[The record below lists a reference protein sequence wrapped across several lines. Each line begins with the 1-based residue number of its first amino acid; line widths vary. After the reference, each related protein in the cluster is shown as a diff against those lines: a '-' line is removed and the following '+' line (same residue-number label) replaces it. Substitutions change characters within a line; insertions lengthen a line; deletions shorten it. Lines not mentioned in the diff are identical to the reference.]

1 MRAAC
6 WITRRAWPSTFLIG
20 WAHCSRQCSCCWRHT
35 RPCGAW
41 GPGRAGRAWRYSRR
55 WRCNWPSAF
64 SWCGAPSRCRS
75 RRRITRAR
83 PCWWRRPCGS
93 TANSVR
99 CLSSAKLPRP
109 TGKRALA
116 TPDPIVAAVTA
127 PRWRSFYELTKP
139 RVVMLIVFTSIVGTL
154 LAVPGWPPWDALFF
168 GNLGVGLAAASAA
181 VINHVLD
188 ERIDAQMS
196 RTKRRPLPT
205 GKMSAR
211 AALAFAALLCVLS
224 MSILWW
230 LVNPLTALLTFASLI
245 GYAVIYTVW
254 LKRATS
260 QNIVIGGAAGAAPP
274 VLGWAAVTNSVDP
287 NALLLF
293 LIVFV
298 WTPPHF
304 WALAI
309 ARKDEYAKVG
319 IPMLP
324 VTHGVAFTRLQVL
337 LYTMLLTAVTLMPF
351 VTGMSG
357 LLYLGAALVLNGMFV
372 WYAWKMRTE
381 RAHLPMKVFRFSITY
396 LMWLFAAL
404 LVDHY
409 LPTTQGMQHT
419 ISLTPV

>member
-1 MRAAC
+1 M
-6 WITRRAWPSTFLIG
+6 
-20 WAHCSRQCSCCWRHT
+20 
-35 RPCGAW
+35 
-41 GPGRAGRAWRYSRR
+41 
-55 WRCNWPSAF
+55 
-64 SWCGAPSRCRS
+64 
-75 RRRITRAR
+75 
-83 PCWWRRPCGS
+83 
-93 TANSVR
+93 
-99 CLSSAKLPRP
+99 
-109 TGKRALA
+109 A
-116 TPDPIVAAVTA
+116 TPEPIAAGA
-127 PRWRSFYELTKP
+127 EPARWKSYYELTKP

-154 LAVPGWPPWDALFF
+154 LAVPGMPPLDALII
-168 GNLGVGLAAASAA
+168 GNLGIGLAAASAA

-188 ERIDAQMS
+188 ERIDAEMS

-205 GKMSAR
+205 GKLSPRSA
-211 AALAFAALLCVLS
+211 LVFAGVLCVAS
-224 MSILWW
+224 MLMLWW
-230 LVNPLTALLTFASLI
+230 LVNPLTAMLTFASLI
-245 GYAVIYTVW
+245 GYAGVYTMW

-274 VLGWAAVTNSVDP
+274 VLGWAAVTNSVDA

-324 VTHGVAFTRLQVL
+324 VTHGVPFTRLQVV
-337 LYTMLLTAVTLMPF
+337 LYTLLLTSVTLMPF

-357 LLYLGAALVLNGMFV
+357 IIYLAAALVLNGMFIWHAIAMKV
-372 WYAWKMRTE
+372 TE

-409 LPTTQGMQHT
+409 LPTTQGLLHT
-419 ISLTPV
+419 VSLSV